1 MEEILCGVQETLL
14 APLWARA
21 AETQRP
27 DGIIRDE
34 WAVKLTN
41 SLDYDFGQFQ
51 NSWMSQVGVAIR
63 TELLDKAAGD
73 FIRKHPR
80 AVVMNLGCGLD
91 TRFYRL
97 DNGLIQWVDLDLA
110 EPLRLRRR
118 FFQETTRHRMLERS
132 AFDPDWIRDAPR
144 DGEAF
149 LIIAEGLL
157 MYFPEAEVKA
167 LLQMLATGFPQ
178 AEMLLE
184 TLAPM
189 LVRRSQRHD
198 MVKGMAVDFRW
209 GPRSG
214 KEIEKLDSRIEVLQ
228 EWNYFDF
235 HRDRWRWLRWPA
247 LIPAFKTRF
256 NNKIVHL
263 RFR

>member
-1 MEEILCGVQETLL
+1 
-14 APLWARA
+14 
-21 AETQRP
+21 
-27 DGIIRDE
+27 
-34 WAVKLTN
+34 
-41 SLDYDFGQFQ
+41 
-51 NSWMSQVGVAIR
+51 
-63 TELLDKAAGD
+63 
-73 FIRKHPR
+73 
-80 AVVMNLGCGLD
+80 
-91 TRFYRL
+91 
-97 DNGLIQWVDLDLA
+97 
-110 EPLRLRRR
+110 
-118 FFQETTRHRMLERS
+118 
-132 AFDPDWIRDAPR
+132 
-144 DGEAF
+144 
-149 LIIAEGLL
+149 
-157 MYFPEAEVKA
+157 
-167 LLQMLATGFPQ
+167 
-178 AEMLLE
+178 
-184 TLAPM
+184 M